1 MLNKIRNLS
10 KHPAILVMIGML
22 VFVFV
27 LFFGLPDQ
35 GGDGG
40 RNLFSQWSAK
50 VGDETLDV
58 SEAMLYARRRARRNN
73 ELQTLRGRVD
83 EVINEELVDQA
94 AALMG
99 WVSTYEQERDYIA
112 STENHDVVY
121 FGTDIR
127 RPEDINKGFIAS
139 LPAGAQVED
148 MSSAELID
156 AYLAYSK
163 KMGGFSVERFKN
175 FINSWGLN
183 VDQYIASKGRELR
196 VRGYLNFLNPALK
209 VSDRQAREA
218 LNRAEESWRF
228 EAVTVT
234 ASNVAPGATEPTSD
248 KVASYV
254 KDKQERINKY
264 YKGHIEDYSKSS
276 MKFTK
281 VSARYTGE
289 TQQKEA
295 EAKIKEARG
304 RIAKGEDPEQVA
316 SALSTSELSVSAF
329 VMSNKTRKNTGE
341 KLFNLLF
348 GMEKSGSLTEVEHA
362 PRPQFNFPGMAP
374 QPKGGTYSFARLEEL
389 TKGDEKSVKDVEA
402 EIAKK
407 LIDEDDR
414 AERAEGLARKLHALV
429 KGGKALAEATTEAS
443 EQGAE
448 TALAVTETGDFKV
461 DGLLDGNIE
470 GVGRDAQA
478 GEQLVAELFSL
489 SAKAPLISAPVKV
502 GDQWVVLSL
511 KEHKRPSDDTFSMRQ
526 VALSYETQKRRAS
539 EFFGSYWMQFMLLS
553 PAPAP
558 GMPREVYSALQD
570 DFIGASR
577 DSFLDRVIASN
588 YFQRIVVR
596 NPELNNA
603 FNQAQ

>member
-83 EVINEELVDQA
+83 EIVNEELVDQA

-99 WVSTYEQERDYIA
+99 WVSTYEQERAYIA
-112 STENHDVVY
+112 SPQNHDLVY

-139 LPAGAQVED
+139 LPKGAKAED
-148 MSSAELID
+148 MSSAELIE

-163 KMGGFSVERFKN
+163 QMGGFSVDRFKD
-175 FINSWGLN
+175 FINSWGLS
-183 VDQYIASKGRELR
+183 VDEYIASKGRELR

-209 VSDRQAREA
+209 VSDRQARET
-218 LNRAEESWRF
+218 LNRAEEAWRF
-228 EAVTVT
+228 DAVTVT
-234 ASNVAPGATEPTSD
+234 ASNVAPSSAEPAAD

-254 KDKQERINKY
+254 KDQQERINKH
-264 YKGHIEDYSKSS
+264 YKAHIEDYSKSS

-281 VSARYTGE
+281 VSARYSGE

-295 EAKIKEARG
+295 EAKIKEARE
-304 RIAKGEDPEQVA
+304 RIAKGEDPEKVA
-316 SALSTSELSVSAF
+316 GELSTSALTVSAF
-329 VMSNKTRKNTGE
+329 VMSNKTRKNTSE
-341 KLFNLLF
+341 KLFDLLF
-348 GMEKSGSLTEVEHA
+348 SQQSGALTEVDHA
-362 PRPQFNFPGMAP
+362 PRPQFNFPGMPP

-389 TKGDEKSVKDVEA
+389 TKGEEKSVKDVEN
-402 EIAKK
+402 EIAKL
-407 LIDEDDR
+407 LIDEDLR
-414 AERAEGLARKLHALV
+414 AERAEGLARKLHGLV
-429 KGGKALAEATTEAS
+429 KAGKTLADAATEAS

-448 TALAVTETGDFKV
+448 SALTVTETGDFKIEA
-461 DGLLDGNIE
+461 LFDGNIE
-470 GVGRDAQA
+470 GLGRDAKA
-478 GEQLVAELFSL
+478 GEQLVAELFGL
-489 SAKAPLISAPVKV
+489 SAEAPLLSAPIKV

-511 KEHKRPSDDTFSMRQ
+511 KEHKAPSDDTFAMRQ
-526 VALSYETQKRRAS
+526 VALSYEAQNRRAA
-539 EFFGSYWMQFMLLS
+539 EFFGAYWMQFMLLS

-558 GMPREVYSALQD
+558 GMPREVYSALQEELA
-570 DFIGASR
+570 GAGR
-577 DSFLDRVIASN
+577 DGFLDRVIASN
-588 YFQRIVVR
+588 YFQQIVVR
-596 NPELNNA
+596 NPELNGA